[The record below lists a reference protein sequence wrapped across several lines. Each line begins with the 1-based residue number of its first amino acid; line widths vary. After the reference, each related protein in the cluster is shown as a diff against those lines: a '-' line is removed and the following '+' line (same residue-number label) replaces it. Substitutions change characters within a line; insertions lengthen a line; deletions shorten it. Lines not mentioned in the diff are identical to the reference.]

1 MPLFML
7 EIRPH
12 ADVLRI
18 VEAKLLSD
26 TGATNTQYRQNDDD
40 DEDPHPVCGAASASD

>member
-18 VEAKLLSD
+18 VEAKLLSGLVQQ
-26 TGATNTQYRQNDDD
+26 THSNRQNDDD
-40 DEDPHPVCGAASASD
+40 EDHPPVCGAASASD